1 MHEHALR
8 ATRAAVNVDTSSA
21 KDRARRDRRAAR
33 EDFMQFRISEMP
45 LLAAALALLA
55 VTSVLPA
62 VAQPI
67 TLSIIDVGGDLS
79 STQAIVEAYRKANP
93 TKIKDI
99 RIQRAPQPELP
110 AKIKAQQDAGRLD
123 INLIM
128 TGQAAASALIANG
141 QLVRLLPDHEKLFPL
156 DDFTE
161 AAKSHLK
168 EGDGFVIPSVVSN
181 GGPVFIFN
189 PKKVPSPPKTPQD
202 LLAWAKANPGRFFY
216 ARPANSGP
224 GTSIVVGLPYLLGD
238 KDPRDPEN
246 GWDKTWAFLKELGQY
261 IEYYPTGT
269 LFTLREFA
277 QEQRW
282 MIAGIMEWDM
292 KPRAEGVVPPESKIT
307 ILDNTTF
314 LIDGHYWAIPK
325 GVPQNEIDIILDLM
339 KFMLQPE
346 QQAYTWRGF
355 IGPVNKKATLAA
367 APPDI
372 RDYVKE
378 FWRPEYD
385 DMDKKYKIVPMLEVR
400 KLTYM
405 FDRWDKEVGA
415 QKIKR

>member
-1 MHEHALR
+1 MAL
-8 ATRAAVNVDTSSA
+8 
-21 KDRARRDRRAAR
+21 
-33 EDFMQFRISEMP
+33 
-45 LLAAALALLA
+45 
-55 VTSVLPA
+55 TSVRTVRA
-62 VAQPI
+62 VVVMTAWTIAGGASALAQPI

-79 STQAIVEAYRKANP
+79 STQAIVDNYRKANP
-93 TKIKDI
+93 NKIKDI
-99 RIQRAPQPELP
+99 RVQRAPQPELP

-128 TGQAAASALIANG
+128 TGQAAASAMIANG

-156 DDFTE
+156 ADFTG
-161 AAKSHLK
+161 AATAHLK
-168 EGDGFVIPSVVSN
+168 EGEGYVIPSVVSN

-189 PKKVPSPPKTPQD
+189 PKRVPNPPKSPQD
-202 LLAWAKANPGRFFY
+202 LLAWAKANPGKFFY

-246 GWDKTWAFLKELGQY
+246 GWEKTWAFLKELGQY

-307 ILDNTTF
+307 IMDNTTF

-339 KFMLQPE
+339 KFMLEPQ
-346 QQAYTWRGF
+346 QQALTWRGF
-355 IGPVNKKATLAA
+355 IGPVNKKATLDS

-378 FWRPEYD
+378 FWRPEYA
-385 DMDKKYKIVPMLEVR
+385 DMENKFKIVPMLEVR
-400 KLTYM
+400 KLTYV

-415 QKIKR
+415 QKIKRQ

>member
-1 MHEHALR
+1 MQLR
-8 ATRAAVNVDTSSA
+8 AFGMPWLVAAVAIFTGTS
-21 KDRARRDRRAAR
+21 
-33 EDFMQFRISEMP
+33 
-45 LLAAALALLA
+45 
-55 VTSVLPA
+55 LPA
-62 VAQPI
+62 SAQPI

-93 TKIKDI
+93 NKVKDI

-128 TGQAAASALIANG
+128 TGQAAASALIANN
-141 QLVRLLPDHEKLFPL
+141 QLVRLLPDHEKLFPI

-168 EGDGFVIPSVVSN
+168 EGEGYVIPSVVSN

-189 PKKVPSPPKTPQD
+189 PKKVPNPPKTAQE

-224 GTSIVVGLPYLLGD
+224 GTSIVVGLPYILGD

-246 GWDKTWAFLKELGQY
+246 GWEKTWAFLKELGQY

-277 QEQRW
+277 QDQRW

-292 KPRAEGVVPPESKIT
+292 KPRAEAVVPPESKIT
-307 ILDNTTF
+307 ILENTTF

-346 QQAYTWRGF
+346 QQQLTWRGF

-385 DMDKKYKIVPMLEVR
+385 DMDKKFKIVPMLDVR

-415 QKIKR
+415 QKIKRQ